1 MRGYIDE
8 LVIEDDKVSQDTV
21 SLYES
26 LGLFAT
32 LNNTSIKLCSTRD
45 TYIKSFDG
53 NLRLCIGRKHY
64 DEIMNQKL
72 IEKRKEQ
79 DQTVIYDNIG
89 TEIILEAKKSYSD
102 IRLGV
107 LTSGGD
113 SPGMNSA
120 VRSIVRYSLKNNIKV
135 FGIYRGFEGLI
146 RGDIRELGWDNETHS
161 SGQSGTYLLSAR
173 SEKFKTR
180 KGRKEAAFNLLVRN
194 INALVVIG
202 GEGSMEGALIL
213 KEEFKELCEEIIAEG
228 WLNSSKIETIKNER
242 TWIKDSPHST
252 TPVDSISQS
261 DKLTTKSLS
270 TEKVEDVIVD
280 YLGPEASDEFN
291 FSVKKPYDIQ
301 IVGIP
306 GTIDNDIIGTDFTL
320 GSNTAIT
327 RVAEVV
333 EKLTSTMRSHK
344 RVFVL
349 ECMGRNCGWIT
360 LMAGFAIGAE
370 YIFIPEAPPK
380 DWRCEMIKSLKT
392 AYFNHKMNI
401 FVFVSEGAIDS
412 EGNRIT
418 TSEIKQEIRNA
429 GMEVRSL
436 VLGHVQRGG
445 MTAAQDRF
453 LGTVFGLKI
462 VEYIMGGS
470 NIPVMAANVSDE
482 FIFVDLYEVVR
493 KSKMVRKYFIK
504 KRYDEVLKMRNE
516 YFQQIYWIHERYRHS
531 LSQKFFK
538 EHLYPREYSIGYL
551 HAHNEKKLDS
561 SSLISEKVEKLF
573 MIKKRL
579 RIGVLMEGP
588 SSGGMNTVLNS
599 LVQFGL
605 CKDVEIF
612 YFFNGY
618 NGMINVNVRKA
629 DLFEFSLVDNQGG
642 IIIGTSDTKNVD
654 INTIERRIEELQI
667 DYLIVVGG
675 TVNLKLARTNTK
687 IIIIPCTI
695 SNNFPGSDM
704 SIGSDTALNAI
715 LIASEACRLTAMS
728 IKKTVYVIEIAG
740 GKCGYLTVIGGIS
753 CSVFDVISPKV
764 NKLEDLILT
773 KKKIKTALEKQG
785 SNSVMIFRNESTF
798 DYMTTESLCKIL
810 CSDESIAYNYSVLG
824 HLERGI
830 LPSVLDRIHA
840 RLSAYKAIEVCL
852 NQVTSGVIGICN
864 GKAIF
869 SSVES
874 VLKNYDEMNDTTK
887 NPKWQKYSTICS
899 LME

>member
-1 MRGYIDE
+1 MRGYIDK
-8 LVIEDDKVSQDTV
+8 LVIEDEKVSQDTAD
-21 SLYES
+21 LYES
-26 LGLFAT
+26 LGLFTT
-32 LNNTSIKLCSTRD
+32 LKDASINLYSTRD
-45 TYIKSFDG
+45 TYIKSFDAS
-53 NLRLCIGRKHY
+53 LRLCIGKKHY
-64 DEIMNQKL
+64 DKIMDQKL
-72 IEKRKEQ
+72 MERKKEQ
-79 DQTVIYDNIG
+79 EPTVLHDNIG
-89 TEIILEAKKSYSD
+89 TEIILEPKTTYSD
-102 IRLGV
+102 IRLGI

-120 VRSIVRYSLKNNIKV
+120 VRSIVRYSLNNSIKV

-180 KGRKEAAFNLLVRN
+180 KGRKEAVFNLLIRN

-228 WLNSSKIETIKNER
+228 WLDPSKVEMKKNEGIWR
-242 TWIKDSPHST
+242 KDVSPNLSADN
-252 TPVDSISQS
+252 VMQS
-261 DKLTTKSLS
+261 EKSVTGSLS

-280 YLGPEASDEFN
+280 YLGSEALDELHFN
-291 FSVKKPYDIQ
+291 ITKPYEIQ

-320 GSNTAIT
+320 GSNTALT

-360 LMAGFAIGAE
+360 LMAGFAVEAE
-370 YIFIPEAPPK
+370 YIFIPEAPAR
-380 DWRCEMIKSLKT
+380 DWKCEMLKSLKT
-392 AYFNHKMNI
+392 AHYNHKLNI

-412 EGNRIT
+412 EGNRVT
-418 TSEIKQEIRNA
+418 TSEIKQEVRNA

-445 MTAAQDRF
+445 MTTAQDRF
-453 LGTVFGLKI
+453 LGTIFGLKA
-462 VEYIMGGS
+462 VEYIISGEV
-470 NIPVMAANVSDE
+470 NPVMVSVVGDE
-482 FIFVDLYEVVR
+482 FVFVDLYEIVKKSKIVR
-493 KSKMVRKYFIK
+493 KNFIK
-504 KRYDEVLKMRNE
+504 KRYGEVLKLRSE
-516 YFQQIYWIHERYRHS
+516 YFQQVYLIHERYRYN

-538 EHLYPREYSIGYL
+538 EHLYPREYSIGHL
-551 HAHNEKKLDS
+551 HAHNERKLDS

-573 MIKKRL
+573 MVKKKL
-579 RIGVLMEGP
+579 RVGILMEGP
-588 SSGGMNTVLNS
+588 DSGGMNAMLNS

-605 CKDVEIF
+605 CKDIEVF

-618 NGMINVNVRKA
+618 DGVVSLNVRQA
-629 DLFEFSLVDNQGG
+629 DIFEFSLVHNQGG
-642 IIIGTSDTKNVD
+642 IIIGSSNTKNID
-654 INTIERRIEELQI
+654 IDAVEKRIEELQI
-667 DYLIVVGG
+667 DYLIVMGG
-675 TVNLKLARTNTK
+675 TVNLKLASKSTK
-687 IIIIPCTI
+687 VIIVPCTI

-715 LIASEACRLTAMS
+715 LIASEASRLTAMS

-740 GKCGYLTVIGGIS
+740 GRCEYLTVIGGIS
-753 CSVFDVISPKV
+753 CSVFDVISPKL

-773 KKKIKTALEKQG
+773 KRKIKTALDKRG
-785 SNSVMIFRNESTF
+785 KNSIMLFRNESTF
-798 DYMTTESLCKIL
+798 EYMSTESLCKIL
-810 CSDESIAYNYSVLG
+810 CSDEGITYNYSVLG

-830 LPSVLDRIHA
+830 FPSVLDRIHA
-840 RLSAYKAIEVCL
+840 RLSAYKVIEVCL
-852 NQVTSGVIGICN
+852 SHVTSGVVGVCSE
-864 GKAIF
+864 KAVF
-869 SSVES
+869 SPVES
-874 VLKNYDEMNDTTK
+874 VLEKYDEVDDVTR
-887 NPKWQKYSTICS
+887 NPKWQRYSS
-899 LME
+899 VYSMME